1 MYQRLAYRS
10 FTILRDH
17 HSTPRVLA
25 PLIVLLGAMVLIGLP
40 LATWL
45 DLRDI
50 TSAGLSRQAT
60 NLSTVITG
68 IRTFYASNIV
78 DRVLAAHGHAFV
90 TAHYLEHPGGIPIP
104 AKFSLELGHII
115 GDDQATYRYRF
126 ISKFPFRGTLPH
138 PFNAFEDAALTSL
151 ERNPHQAL
159 TNIVWHGT
167 SADVS
172 YVTPIIMREG
182 CVKCHNANP
191 DSTKHDWKVGDVRGI
206 QELTVTQPAAYNIA
220 EFRYLLVYFV
230 FLAILGF
237 AAFAVLRRQ
246 ANAIQA
252 AYASVAAISD
262 KISRYISPQIYHAIF
277 SGKDDAQLATKRKKL
292 TIFFSDIKDF
302 TATSER
308 LQSEQLTT
316 LLNEYF
322 TEMSAIAL
330 GYGGTV
336 DKFVG
341 DAILV
346 FFGDPESNGES
357 EDAIACVFMALAMQA
372 RLIELNARWRSTGIE
387 HPFQVR
393 MGINTGYCNVGN
405 FGSQQRMD
413 YTIIG
418 AEANLAARLESIAEP
433 GTIVVSYETYALV
446 RSSVHAHAL
455 EPIHVKGISREVVPY
470 MIDGY
475 IDGPGGQT
483 VFSEHGGG
491 LEFFLDVD
499 AVSDPQMVRNLLEEA
514 LRALDERR
522 SS

>member
-1 MYQRLAYRS
+1 MA
-10 FTILRDH
+10 
-17 HSTPRVLA
+17 
-25 PLIVLLGAMVLIGLP
+25 LLVAMVLIGLP

-45 DLRDI
+45 GLRDI
-50 TSAGLSRQAT
+50 TSSSLTAQAT

-68 IRTFYASNIV
+68 IRSFYATNIV
-78 DRVLAAHGHAFV
+78 DRVLAADGHAFV
-90 TAHYLEHPGGIPIP
+90 TAHFLEHPGGIPIP
-104 AKFSLELGHII
+104 AEFSLRLGHIV
-115 GDDQATYRYRF
+115 GNEQSTYRYRF
-126 ISKFPFRGTLPH
+126 ISKFPFRWTAPH
-138 PFNAFEDAALTSL
+138 PFDAFENASLASL
-151 ERNPHQAL
+151 EKNPHQAL
-159 TNIVWHGT
+159 TNVSWNGM
-167 SADVS
+167 SSQVS
-172 YVTPIIMREG
+172 YVTPIVMHAG
-182 CVKCHNANP
+182 CVACHNANP

-206 QELTVTQPAAYNIA
+206 QELIVTEPVAYNIG
-220 EFRYLLVYFV
+220 EFRYLLIYFI

-237 AAFAVLRRQ
+237 AAFALLRRQ
-246 ANAIQA
+246 SNAVQT
-252 AYASVAAISD
+252 AYASVAAISE

-277 SGKDDAQLATKRKKL
+277 SGKSSAELVTKRKKL

-302 TATSER
+302 TSTSER
-308 LQSEQLTT
+308 LQSEQLTV

-346 FFGDPESNGES
+346 FFGDPESNGEA
-357 EDAIACVFMALAMQA
+357 EDAIACVFMVLAMQA
-372 RLIELNARWRSTGIE
+372 RLVELNARWRNAGIE

-405 FGSQQRMD
+405 FGSAQRMD

-418 AEANLAARLESIAEP
+418 AEANLAARLEPIAEP

-446 RSSVHAHAL
+446 RGSVHAHAL

-470 MIDGY
+470 VIDGY
-475 IDGPGGQT
+475 IDGPAGQT

-499 AVSDPQMVRNLLEEA
+499 AVDDPQMVRNLLEEA

-522 SS
+522 AD

>member
-1 MYQRLAYRS
+1 MA
-10 FTILRDH
+10 
-17 HSTPRVLA
+17 
-25 PLIVLLGAMVLIGLP
+25 LLVAMVLIGLP

-50 TSAGLSRQAT
+50 TSASLSGQAT

-68 IRTFYASNIV
+68 IRSFYATNIV
-78 DRVLAAHGHAFV
+78 DRVLAANGHAFV

-104 AKFSLELGHII
+104 AKFSLELGQIV
-115 GDDQATYRYRF
+115 GNDQSTYRYRF
-126 ISKFPFRGTLPH
+126 ISKFPFRGTAPH
-138 PFNAFEDAALTSL
+138 PFDAFENAALESL
-151 ERNPHQAL
+151 EKNPHQAL
-159 TNIVWHGT
+159 TNVSWNGMT
-167 SADVS
+167 SRVS
-172 YVTPIIMREG
+172 YVTPIVMQAG
-182 CVKCHNANP
+182 CVACHNANP

-206 QELTVTQPAAYNIA
+206 QELIVTEPVAYNIGD
-220 EFRYLLVYFV
+220 FRYLLIYFV

-237 AAFAVLRRQ
+237 AAFALLRRQ
-246 ANAIQA
+246 SNAVQA
-252 AYASVAAISD
+252 AYASVAALSD

-277 SGKDDAQLATKRKKL
+277 SGKSNTELVTKRKKL

-302 TATSER
+302 TSTSER
-308 LQSEQLTT
+308 LQAEQLTV

-372 RLIELNARWRSTGIE
+372 RLVELNARWRNAGIE

-393 MGINTGYCNVGN
+393 MGINTGFCNVGN
-405 FGSQQRMD
+405 FGSAQRMD

-446 RSSVHAHAL
+446 RGSVHAHAL
-455 EPIHVKGISREVVPY
+455 EPIHVKGISRAVVPY
-470 MIDGY
+470 VIDGY
-475 IDGPGGQT
+475 IDGPAGQT

-499 AVSDPQMVRNLLEEA
+499 AVDDPQMVRNLLEEA

>member
-1 MYQRLAYRS
+1 MA
-10 FTILRDH
+10 
-17 HSTPRVLA
+17 
-25 PLIVLLGAMVLIGLP
+25 LLVAMVLIGLP

-50 TSAGLSRQAT
+50 TNSSLTSQAT

-68 IRTFYASNIV
+68 IRSFYATNIV
-78 DRVLAAHGHAFV
+78 DRVLAANGHAFV

-104 AKFSLELGHII
+104 AKFSLELGHIV
-115 GDDQATYRYRF
+115 GNKQSTYRYRF
-126 ISKFPFRGTLPH
+126 ISKFPFRGTAPH
-138 PFNAFEDAALTSL
+138 PFDAFEDAALASL
-151 ERNPHQAL
+151 EKNPHQAL
-159 TNIVWHGT
+159 TNISWNGM
-167 SADVS
+167 SSQVS
-172 YVTPIIMREG
+172 YVTPIVMQAG
-182 CVKCHNANP
+182 CVACHNANP
-191 DSTKHDWKVGDVRGI
+191 NSTKHDWKVGDVRGI
-206 QELTVTQPAAYNIA
+206 QELIVTEPVAYNIGD
-220 EFRYLLVYFV
+220 FRYLLIYFV

-237 AAFAVLRRQ
+237 AAFALLRRQ
-246 ANAIQA
+246 SNAVQA
-252 AYASVAAISD
+252 AYASVAAISE

-277 SGKDDAQLATKRKKL
+277 SGKSAADLVTKRKKL

-302 TATSER
+302 TSTSER
-308 LQSEQLTT
+308 LQSEQLTA

-372 RLIELNARWRSTGIE
+372 RLIELNARWRNAGIE
-387 HPFQVR
+387 HPFAVR

-405 FGSQQRMD
+405 FGSAQRMD

-418 AEANLAARLESIAEP
+418 AEANLAARLEAIAEP

-446 RSSVHAHAL
+446 RGSVHAHAL

-470 MIDGY
+470 VIDGY
-475 IDGPGGQT
+475 IDGPAGQT

-499 AVSDPQMVRNLLEEA
+499 AVDDPQMVRNLLEEA

>member
-1 MYQRLAYRS
+1 MTA
-10 FTILRDH
+10 
-17 HSTPRVLA
+17 
-25 PLIVLLGAMVLIGLP
+25 LLVAAVLIGLP

-45 DLRDI
+45 DLTDI
-50 TSAGLSRQAT
+50 TSSSLTRQAT
-60 NLSTVITG
+60 NLSTVITA

-78 DRVLAAHGHAFV
+78 DRVLAAHGHAVV

-104 AKFSLELGHII
+104 AKFSLELGKLI
-115 GDDQATYRYRF
+115 GNDQATFHYRF
-126 ISKFPFRGTLPH
+126 ISHYPFRGTPPH
-138 PFNAFEDAALTSL
+138 AFNDFENAALAAL

-159 TNIVWHGT
+159 TNVAWHGT
-167 SADVS
+167 MSSVS
-172 YVTPIIMREG
+172 YVTPIIMHAG
-182 CVKCHNANP
+182 CVACHNASP
-191 DSTKHDWKVGDVRGI
+191 ESTKRDWKVGDVRGI
-206 QELTVTQPAAYNIA
+206 QELIVTEPVAYN
-220 EFRYLLVYFV
+220 FGQFKYLLIYFV
-230 FLAILGF
+230 FIAVLGF
-237 AAFAVLRRQ
+237 LALWWQRRLSRETQ
-246 ANAIQA
+246 S
-252 AYASVAAISD
+252 AYASLAAISK
-262 KISRYISPQIYHAIF
+262 KISRYISPQIYDAIF
-277 SGKDDAQLATKRKKL
+277 SGKSDAELATKRKKL

-308 LQSEQLTT
+308 LQAEQLTT

-330 GYGGTV
+330 GYGGTL

-346 FFGDPESNGES
+346 FFGDPDSSGEA

-372 RLIELNARWRSTGIE
+372 RLLELNARWRAQGVE

-405 FGSQQRMD
+405 FGSAQRMD

-446 RSSVHAHAL
+446 RGTVHAHAL
-455 EPIHVKGISREVVPY
+455 EPIRVKGISRDVVPY
-470 MIDGY
+470 KIDGY
-475 IDGPGGQT
+475 VDGPEGQT

-491 LEFFLDVD
+491 IEFYLDVH
-499 AVSDPQMVRNLLEEA
+499 ALQDPQRASEILQDA
-514 LRALDERR
+514 LKAVDERHPD
-522 SS
+522 